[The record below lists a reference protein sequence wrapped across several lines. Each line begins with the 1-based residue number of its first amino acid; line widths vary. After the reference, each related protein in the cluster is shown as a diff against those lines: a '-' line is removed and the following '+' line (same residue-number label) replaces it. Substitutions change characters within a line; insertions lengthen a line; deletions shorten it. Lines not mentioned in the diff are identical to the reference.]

1 MVSIGDYS
9 EEGAQTM
16 SLQIMKEILE
26 WKGKVWQPGSGQHTC
41 QQLKQCCSMKSHKTF
56 APDQA
61 FQAKMQHSST
71 SNPQE
76 EIYAFGHKVS
86 KAHFADVSL
95 PIMVS
100 LGKIKLGLYSVF
112 IFHVSLETQWFPP
125 AGDWQKA
132 LWKACFTTKVW
143 HFKSHRSPVANS
155 NSVLNISEAF
165 PGSPSVS
172 MEPWAQGPG
181 NKDWQVWF
189 RVLLVAGNSLS
200 SGKASEGGL
209 A

>member
-1 MVSIGDYS
+1 MDNIHANSLNSVVPWKVIKHL
-9 EEGAQTM
+9 
-16 SLQIMKEILE
+16 LQIKPF
-26 WKGKVWQPGSGQHTC
+26 KRRCNTAQPQTHKKKYMHLATKSAKHTL
-41 QQLKQCCSMKSHKTF
+41 QMSH
-56 APDQA
+56 
-61 FQAKMQHSST
+61 FQSWC
-71 SNPQE
+71 P
-76 EIYAFGHKVS
+76 
-86 KAHFADVSL
+86 
-95 PIMVS
+95 
-100 LGKIKLGLYSVF
+100 LGKIKFGLYSVF